1 MIIDNFVK
9 IPSAALHFIATT
21 KSTKKRI
28 KNLSACSDQAIVRF
42 SVHLELFTV
51 LSD

>member
-21 KSTKKRI
+21 KSTKEHEE
-28 KNLSACSDQAIVRF
+28 KNKKPVCL
-42 SVHLELFTV
+42 L
-51 LSD
+51 